1 MESWRY
7 DMYMCRV
14 ATSVVFVSPYPTQ
27 TYGTLFYH
35 RSYRITLDSSSQ
47 DVYD

>member
-1 MESWRY
+1 
-7 DMYMCRV
+7 MYLCRV

-27 TYGTLFYH
+27 IHGTLFYQV
-35 RSYRITLDSSSQ
+35 RTVSLLILQKFRQ